1 MFFFLSFLT
10 FFLNTRTDEVRSIGP
25 TGSAGY
31 KLFSKNASNEIIC
44 VCFKSKQ
51 GVEIQLVYLKIRFG
65 LWNGRA
71 VVLKLRRLD
80 RLGPF

>member
-1 MFFFLSFLT
+1 MLT
-10 FFLNTRTDEVRSIGP
+10 VKHD
-25 TGSAGY
+25 
-31 KLFSKNASNEIIC
+31 
-44 VCFKSKQ
+44 CFKSKQ